1 MTETT
6 ILWIFGAVLS
16 VGGALV
22 VWLANKVTQ
31 LSVDNNNLANRMT
44 RVEMTLTM
52 ISETAAKL
60 LHHDDDRLGLD
71 VYIDKYLDRNY
82 ELSMAEWRELL
93 GKFEGVMNDES
104 KPRDVR
110 LSASLVFHIC
120 RHKLMLPPDK
130 TMRPHDAQSPPMI

>member
-1 MTETT
+1 MTEAT
-6 ILWIFGAVLS
+6 ILWIFGAVLT
-16 VGGALV
+16 VGGAMT

-31 LSVDNNNLANRMT
+31 LSVDNNIFSNRLT

-71 VYIDKYLDRNY
+71 NYIDKYLDRNY
-82 ELSMAEWRELL
+82 ELSMSEWRELL
-93 GKFEGVMNDES
+93 ARFEGVMNDET

-120 RHKLMLPPDK
+120 RHKLFLPPDK
-130 TMRPHDAQSPPMI
+130 SLRMHESETKITK